1 MPSTAPGENAR
12 PTFPEPISIGRK
24 VFPVASTAGSD
35 DQGGVKGSRISAG
48 RRVLLAF
55 AAGVLAFGI
64 ASLLMPW
71 QVATLIG
78 WSVSAAAFVASV
90 WLSVRRMDGVATAEF
105 ATIED
110 DSRAAADLVLITASS
125 ASLLGVALTL
135 LKASGESGAARA
147 FITGVAT
154 VSVILS
160 WAAVHTVFMLRYAR
174 LYFAN
179 GGGIDFNDE
188 QTPNY
193 LDFAYIAF
201 TIGMTY
207 QVSDTAVT
215 VKDIRTT
222 ALRHALLSYVFG
234 TGVVAMLINVVA
246 GLLKG

>member
-1 MPSTAPGENAR
+1 M
-12 PTFPEPISIGRK
+12 
-24 VFPVASTAGSD
+24 ASTAGSD
-35 DQGGVKGSRISAG
+35 DHGGVKRSHISAG
-48 RRVLLAF
+48 TRMLSAF
-55 AAGVLAFGI
+55 GAGLLAFGI

-90 WLSVRRMDGVATAEF
+90 WFSVGRMDGVATAEF

-110 DSRAAADLVLITASS
+110 DSRAAADLVLITASA

-135 LKASGESGAARA
+135 LKASGESGAARVS
-147 FITGVAT
+147 IIGIAT
-154 VSVILS
+154 LSVILA
-160 WAAVHTVFMLRYAR
+160 WGAVHTVFMLRYAR

-179 GGGIDFNDE
+179 GGGIDFND
-188 QTPNY
+188 QQSPTY
-193 LDFAYIAF
+193 MDFAYVAF

-215 VKDIRTT
+215 VKDIRRS
-222 ALRHALLSYVFG
+222 AFRHALLSYVFG

-246 GLLKG
+246 GLLNR

>member
-1 MPSTAPGENAR
+1 M
-12 PTFPEPISIGRK
+12 
-24 VFPVASTAGSD
+24 ASTAGSD
-35 DQGGVKGSRISAG
+35 DQGGVKGSHFSAG

-55 AAGVLAFGI
+55 AVGVLAFGI

-78 WSVSAAAFVASV
+78 WSVSAAAFTASV
-90 WLSVRRMDGVATAEF
+90 WLSVRRMDGAATAEF

>member
-1 MPSTAPGENAR
+1 M
-12 PTFPEPISIGRK
+12 
-24 VFPVASTAGSD
+24 
-35 DQGGVKGSRISAG
+35 
-48 RRVLLAF
+48 AF

-71 QVATLIG
+71 QVAILIG

-90 WLSVRRMDGVATAEF
+90 WLSVRRMDGAATAEF

-188 QTPNY
+188 QTTNY

>member
-1 MPSTAPGENAR
+1 ML
-12 PTFPEPISIGRK
+12 
-24 VFPVASTAGSD
+24 V
-35 DQGGVKGSRISAG
+35 
-48 RRVLLAF
+48 AF

-64 ASLLMPW
+64 ASLLLPW

-90 WLSVRRMDGVATAEF
+90 WLSVRRMDGAATAEF

-215 VKDIRTT
+215 IKDIRTT

>member
-1 MPSTAPGENAR
+1 
-12 PTFPEPISIGRK
+12 
-24 VFPVASTAGSD
+24 
-35 DQGGVKGSRISAG
+35 
-48 RRVLLAF
+48 
-55 AAGVLAFGI
+55 
-64 ASLLMPW
+64 MPW

-90 WLSVRRMDGVATAEF
+90 WLSVRRMDGAATAEF

>member
-1 MPSTAPGENAR
+1 M
-12 PTFPEPISIGRK
+12 

-35 DQGGVKGSRISAG
+35 DEGGVKGSHISAG

-78 WSVSAAAFVASV
+78 WSVSAATFVASV
-90 WLSVRRMDGVATAEF
+90 WLSVGPMDGAATAEF
-105 ATIED
+105 AMIED
-110 DSRAAADLVLITASS
+110 DSRAGAELVLIIASA
-125 ASLLGVALTL
+125 ASLLGVGLTL

-147 FITGVAT
+147 FITGIAT

-160 WAAVHTVFMLRYAR
+160 WGAVHTVFMLRYAR

-179 GGGIDFNDE
+179 GGGNDFNDE
-188 QTPNY
+188 QTPTY
-193 LDFAYIAF
+193 LEFAYVAF

-207 QVSDTAVT
+207 QVSDTAVS
-215 VKDIRTT
+215 VKGIRST
-222 ALRHALLSYVFG
+222 AFRHALLSYVFG

>member
-1 MPSTAPGENAR
+1 M
-12 PTFPEPISIGRK
+12 
-24 VFPVASTAGSD
+24 ASTAGRED
-35 DQGGVKGSRISAG
+35 EGGVKRSHISAG
-48 RRVLLAF
+48 TRVLSVF
-55 AAGVLAFGI
+55 GAGVLAFGI

-78 WSVSAAAFVASV
+78 WSVAAAAFVASV
-90 WLSVRRMDGVATAEF
+90 WFSVGRMDGAATAAF

-110 DSRAAADLVLITASS
+110 DSRAGADLVLITASA

-135 LKASGESGAARA
+135 LKASGESGAART

-154 VSVILS
+154 LSVILS
-160 WAAVHTVFMLRYAR
+160 WGAVHTVFMLRYAR
-174 LYFAN
+174 LYFAK

-188 QTPNY
+188 QTPTY
-193 LDFAYIAF
+193 QDFAYVAF

-215 VKDIRTT
+215 VKDIRRS
-222 ALRHALLSYVFG
+222 AFRHALLSYVFG

-246 GLLKG
+246 SLLNR

>member
-1 MPSTAPGENAR
+1 
-12 PTFPEPISIGRK
+12 
-24 VFPVASTAGSD
+24 VAGTAGSD
-35 DQGGVKGSRISAG
+35 GEGGVKGSRMTAG
-48 RRVLLAF
+48 TRVLLSF
-55 AAGVLAFGI
+55 AAGILALGI
-64 ASLLMPW
+64 ASFLVPW

-90 WLSVRRMDGVATAEF
+90 WLSVGRMDGAATAEF
-105 ATIED
+105 AMIED
-110 DSRAAADLVLITASS
+110 DSRAGAELVLIIASA

-147 FITGVAT
+147 LITAIAT

-160 WAAVHTVFMLRYAR
+160 WGAVHTVFMLRYAR

-188 QTPNY
+188 QTPTY
-193 LDFAYIAF
+193 LEFAYIAF

-207 QVSDTAVT
+207 QVSDTAVS
-215 VKDIRTT
+215 VKDIRST
-222 ALRHALLSYVFG
+222 AFRHALLSYVFG

-246 GLLKG
+246 RLLNS

>member
-1 MPSTAPGENAR
+1 MAPIVTINAR

-35 DQGGVKGSRISAG
+35 DQGGVKGSHISAG
-48 RRVLLAF
+48 TRVLAVF
-55 AAGVLAFGI
+55 GAGVLAFGI
-64 ASLLMPW
+64 ASLLVPW

-78 WSVSAAAFVASV
+78 WSVSAAAYVASV
-90 WLSVRRMDGVATAEF
+90 WFSVRRMDGAATAEF
-105 ATIED
+105 AMIED
-110 DSRAAADLVLITASS
+110 ESRAAADLVLITAST

-135 LKASGESGAARA
+135 LKAAGQSGTARGL
-147 FITGVAT
+147 ITGIAT

-160 WAAVHTVFMLRYAR
+160 WGVVHTVFMLRYAR

-179 GGGIDFNDE
+179 GGGINFNDR
-188 QTPNY
+188 QTPTY
-193 LDFAYIAF
+193 LEFAYVAF

-215 VKDIRTT
+215 VKDIRST
-222 ALRHALLSYVFG
+222 AFRHALLSYLFG

-246 GLLKG
+246 DLLHR

>member
-1 MPSTAPGENAR
+1 M
-12 PTFPEPISIGRK
+12 

-35 DQGGVKGSRISAG
+35 DEGGVKGSHISAG

-78 WSVSAAAFVASV
+78 WSVSAATFVASV
-90 WLSVRRMDGVATAEF
+90 WLSVGPMDGAATAEF
-105 ATIED
+105 AMIED
-110 DSRAAADLVLITASS
+110 DSRAGAELVLIIASA
-125 ASLLGVALTL
+125 ASLLGVGLTL

-147 FITGVAT
+147 FITGIAT

-160 WAAVHTVFMLRYAR
+160 WGAVHTVFMLRYAR

-188 QTPNY
+188 QTPTY
-193 LDFAYIAF
+193 LEFAYVAF

-207 QVSDTAVT
+207 QVSDTAVS
-215 VKDIRTT
+215 VKGIRST
-222 ALRHALLSYVFG
+222 AFRHALLSYVFG

>member
-1 MPSTAPGENAR
+1 MADEAGSSE
-12 PTFPEPISIGRK
+12 GRG
-24 VFPVASTAGSD
+24 SHITAGT
-35 DQGGVKGSRISAG
+35 
-48 RRVLLAF
+48 RVLLVF
-55 AAGVLAFGI
+55 ALGVLAFGI
-64 ASLLMPW
+64 ASLFMSW

-78 WSVSAAAFVASV
+78 WSVSAASFVASV
-90 WLSVRRMDGVATAEF
+90 WFSVGRMDGVATAEF

-110 DSRAAADLVLITASS
+110 SSRAAADIVLITASS

-135 LKASGESGAARA
+135 LKASGESGATRA
-147 FITGVAT
+147 FITGIAT
-154 VSVILS
+154 LSVILS
-160 WAAVHTVFMLRYAR
+160 WAAVHTVFTLRYAR

-179 GGGIDFNDE
+179 GGGIDFNEE

-193 LDFAYIAF
+193 FDFAYIAF

-246 GLLKG
+246 GLLNR

>member
-1 MPSTAPGENAR
+1 M
-12 PTFPEPISIGRK
+12 
-24 VFPVASTAGSD
+24 ASEAGSNG
-35 DQGGVKGSRISAG
+35 GGVMGSHIRAG
-48 RRVLLAF
+48 TRVLLAF

-64 ASLLMPW
+64 ASIFMPW

-90 WLSVRRMDGVATAEF
+90 WLSVRRMDGAATAEF

>member
-1 MPSTAPGENAR
+1 M
-12 PTFPEPISIGRK
+12 
-24 VFPVASTAGSD
+24 ASEAGSNG
-35 DQGGVKGSRISAG
+35 GGVKGSHIRAG
-48 RRVLLAF
+48 TRVLLAF

-64 ASLLMPW
+64 ASIFMPW

-90 WLSVRRMDGVATAEF
+90 WLSVRRMDGAATAEF

-135 LKASGESGAARA
+135 LKASGENGAARA

>member
-1 MPSTAPGENAR
+1 M
-12 PTFPEPISIGRK
+12 

-35 DQGGVKGSRISAG
+35 DEGGVKGSHISAG

-64 ASLLMPW
+64 TSLLVPW
-71 QVATLIG
+71 EVATLIG
-78 WSVSAAAFVASV
+78 WSVSAATFVVSV
-90 WLSVRRMDGVATAEF
+90 WLSVGRMDGAATAEF
-105 ATIED
+105 AMIED
-110 DSRAAADLVLITASS
+110 DSRAGAELVLIIASA

-160 WAAVHTVFMLRYAR
+160 WGAVHTVFMLRYAR
-174 LYFAN
+174 LYFVN

-188 QTPNY
+188 QTPTY
-193 LDFAYIAF
+193 LEFAYIAF

-207 QVSDTAVT
+207 QVSDTAVS
-215 VKDIRTT
+215 VKDIRST
-222 ALRHALLSYVFG
+222 AFRHALLSYVFG

>member
-1 MPSTAPGENAR
+1 LGVL
-12 PTFPEPISIGRK
+12 F
-24 VFPVASTAGSD
+24 FPVASTAGSD
-35 DQGGVKGSRISAG
+35 DQGGVKGSHISAG
-48 RRVLLAF
+48 TRVLLAF

-78 WSVSAAAFVASV
+78 WSVSAAVFVASV
-90 WLSVRRMDGVATAEF
+90 WLSVGRMDGAATAEF
-105 ATIED
+105 AMIED
-110 DSRAAADLVLITASS
+110 DSRAGAELVLIIASA

-135 LKASGESGAARA
+135 LMASAESGAARA
-147 FITGVAT
+147 FITGIAT

-160 WAAVHTVFMLRYAR
+160 WGAVHTVFMLRYAR

-188 QTPNY
+188 QTPTY
-193 LDFAYIAF
+193 LEFAYIAF

-207 QVSDTAVT
+207 QVSDTAVS
-215 VKDIRTT
+215 VKDIRST
-222 ALRHALLSYVFG
+222 AFRHALLSYVFG

-246 GLLKG
+246 SLLHR

>member
-1 MPSTAPGENAR
+1 M
-12 PTFPEPISIGRK
+12 

-35 DQGGVKGSRISAG
+35 DEGGVKGSHISAG
-48 RRVLLAF
+48 TRVLLAF

-64 ASLLMPW
+64 ASLLIPW

-78 WSVSAAAFVASV
+78 WSVSAATFVVSV
-90 WLSVRRMDGVATAEF
+90 WLSVGRMDGAATAEF
-105 ATIED
+105 AMIED
-110 DSRAAADLVLITASS
+110 DSRAGAELVLIIASA

-160 WAAVHTVFMLRYAR
+160 WGAVHTVFMLRYAR

-188 QTPNY
+188 QAPTY
-193 LDFAYIAF
+193 LEFAYIAF

-207 QVSDTAVT
+207 QVSDTAVS
-215 VKDIRTT
+215 VKDIRST
-222 ALRHALLSYVFG
+222 AFRHALLSYVFG

>member
-1 MPSTAPGENAR
+1 
-12 PTFPEPISIGRK
+12 
-24 VFPVASTAGSD
+24 V
-35 DQGGVKGSRISAG
+35 
-48 RRVLLAF
+48 AF

-64 ASLLMPW
+64 ASLLLPW

-90 WLSVRRMDGVATAEF
+90 WLSVRRMDGAAAAEF

-215 VKDIRTT
+215 IKDIRTT